1 MKKLTFIATD
11 LETTGL
17 SPVTDTIIEVAAMK
31 FDLVFDGNNFTIENI
46 DERTMLVNPDK
57 PLEDDIIL
65 ITHITN
71 EMLAGKQKWPEIQEN
86 IKNFFNNDAV
96 ILGHNVF
103 FDVAMFASHGIDLA
117 THPILDT
124 FELSEILAQD
134 APSLNLGFLGD
145 HYGVEKK

>member
-31 FDLVFDGNNFTIENI
+31 FDLVFDGKNFEIQNT

-57 PLEDDIIL
+57 PLEEDIIL

-71 EMLAGKQKWPEIQEN
+71 EMLAGKSKWTDIQPK
-86 IKNFFNNDAV
+86 IRDFFTPDAI

-103 FDVAMFASHGIDLA
+103 FDIAMFASHGIDL
-117 THPILDT
+117 TQNRILDT
-124 FELSEILAQD
+124 FELSEILSQD

-145 HYGVEKK
+145 HYGVEKN